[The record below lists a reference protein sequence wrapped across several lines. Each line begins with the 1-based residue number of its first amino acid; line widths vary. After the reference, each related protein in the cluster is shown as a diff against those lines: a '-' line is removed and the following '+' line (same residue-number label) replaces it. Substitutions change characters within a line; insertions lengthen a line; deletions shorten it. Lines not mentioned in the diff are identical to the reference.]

1 MVYVYSGSN
10 TMAPIGKVM
19 DYNNTNPSR
28 SVGIYRLLSSNK
40 LSFISN
46 SNQTDFSSNFANAIY
61 GDGPYSLNHPNMS
74 TEHVAMR
81 FDALA

>member
-10 TMAPIGKVM
+10 TTSPIGKVM

-40 LSFISN
+40 MSYISN
-46 SNQTDFSSNFANAIY
+46 TESADFSSNFASAIY
-61 GDGPYSLNHPNMS
+61 GDGPYSLSHPNMS
-74 TEHVAMR
+74 TELVARR